1 MSKCCLILILA
12 LVRVTVSTSYVLQ
25 DTYDASNFF
34 DAFRFWNTSDPTH
47 GFVSYKTR
55 EQATSA
61 GLIRTTGTGAEK
73 QVYIGVDTQNK
84 YPTNSNS
91 STGGRPSVRLE
102 SRALYNRML
111 MVADIEHM
119 PTGCG
124 AWPALWTYGNVTWP
138 DQGEIDILEGV
149 NSQTTD
155 WMTLHT
161 TPGCSMRSTGRADF
175 FKTNNCN
182 ANEGKDGCPQ
192 KLPDAGTPGFNASG
206 GLRSPNYGPDFNRIR
221 GGAYI
226 MEWTSEDVNIWFMPR
241 DESLL
246 FRSFTSGAEIVDTL
260 SLGTPMG
267 GFSSHGGANGTTC
280 DIDKHF
286 YDHVITID
294 TTFCGD
300 WAGNATIWESDALC
314 SRTAST
320 CEAFVAGNPKAFE
333 DAYWLF
339 NSINVYTTAG
349 PPGNTT
355 RVVDGVR
362 GQRGQV
368 RRLAA

>member
-1 MSKCCLILILA
+1 MTLPSLIFLLGLA
-12 LVRVTVSTSYVLQ
+12 RLTISTPYVLQ

-34 DAFRFWNTSDPTH
+34 DAFRFWNTSDPTN
-47 GFVSYKTR
+47 GFVSYKNR

-61 GLIRTTGTGAEK
+61 GLIGTNGTGAGK
-73 QVYIGVDTQNK
+73 QVYIGVDTRTK
-84 YPTNSNS
+84 YSTNSNS
-91 STGGRPSVRLE
+91 STSGRPSVRLE

-149 NSQTTD
+149 NSQTNN

-161 TPGCSMRSTGRADF
+161 TPGCSMRSTGAADF

-182 ANEGKDGCPQ
+182 SNEGKDGCPQ
-192 KLPDAGTPGFNASG
+192 RLPEAGSGFNVSAS
-206 GLRSPNYGPDFNRIR
+206 RSANYGVGFNQNK
-221 GGAYI
+221 GGAYV
-226 MEWTSEDVNIWFMPR
+226 MEWTSEDFNIWFMPR
-241 DESLL
+241 DNSRL
-246 FRSFTSGAEIVDTL
+246 FKSVTSGAENLDTS
-260 SLGTPMG
+260 SLGIPMG
-267 GFSSHGGANGTTC
+267 GFSSSGGANGTTC
-280 DIDKHF
+280 NVNKHF

-300 WAGNATIWESDALC
+300 WAGNQTTWESDAVC
-314 SRTAST
+314 GRKAKT
-320 CEAFVAGNPKAFE
+320 CETFVAENPEAFKE
-333 DAYWLF
+333 AYWLF
-339 NSINVYTTAG
+339 NSITVYTTG
-349 PPGNTT
+349 GSSVNHT
-355 RVVDGVR
+355 RVVNDAR
-362 GQRGQV
+362 ALPV